1 MIDYIKILK
10 IIRNKAYTPIHPQT
24 GSNMKNNNT

>member
-10 IIRNKAYTPIHPQT
+10 IIRNKAYTIHPQT
-24 GSNMKNNNT
+24 SSNMKNNNT